1 MLSHR
6 PIPLVGLLLL
16 VVVLTSSTSA
26 QVAVSIPN
34 PTAAPN
40 TALMIPVNIT
50 SLTGLNVTAYEFIT
64 TCDTSFVQFDGID
77 VAGTISSG
85 QGVLSNN
92 SVNGFYPGRMKVVCA
107 TALPI
112 SGSGILL
119 NLKVTTKRKGG
130 NTPIQLSGLVFNAGT
145 PTFTLTNG
153 SITVI
158 AGLLPP
164 VITPIGADTVA
175 EGQTL
180 QFTVVAADPN
190 GLVMTY
196 SSLNLPRGASLGT
209 STGQFTWSPDFTQA
223 GSYSVRIK
231 VSDTGLAA
239 DSITVPIAVT
249 NVNRKPVFN
258 SIPAK
263 IIRDYDTL
271 NVALSAVD
279 PDNDPVTYTLVS
291 LTPTATTTPVVV
303 GSTLKWIPA
312 FADTGKTY
320 SIAVRVS
327 DNVLTGGGVVPG
339 TDSLAFSVTVNR
351 SRVRGDV
358 DANGKIQAADA
369 ALVLK
374 HVASIVLLTN
384 PAAIWAAIV
393 TGTSISAACASV
405 ILQAAAGM
413 TTIPNQ

>member
-1 MLSHR
+1 M
-6 PIPLVGLLLL
+6 I
-16 VVVLTSSTSA
+16 LTLIGTFVTSA
-26 QVAVSIPN
+26 QVAVTIPN
-34 PTAAPN
+34 PSAAPN
-40 TALMIPVNIT
+40 TSLMIPVNIT
-50 SLTGLNVTAYEFIT
+50 SLTGLNVTAYEFIA

-77 VAGTISSG
+77 VAGTVSSG

-92 SVNGFYPGRMKVVCA
+92 SANGFYPGRMKVVCA
-107 TALPI
+107 TAFPI
-112 SGSGILL
+112 SGGGILV
-119 NLKVTTKRKGG
+119 NLKVTTKNKGG
-130 NTPIQLSGLVFNAGT
+130 NTPIQLTGVVFNAGT
-145 PTFTLTNG
+145 PTYSLTNG
-153 SITVI
+153 SITVT
-158 AGLLPP
+158 GVLRPP

-180 QFTVVAADPN
+180 QFTVAATDPN
-190 GLVMTY
+190 GLVMSY
-196 SSLNLPRGASLGT
+196 SSLNLPKGAVLG
-209 STGQFTWSPDFTQA
+209 SSSGQFTWSPDFTQA
-223 GSYSVRIK
+223 GSYLVRIK

-239 DSITVPIAVT
+239 DSITVPIVVT

-263 IIRDYDTL
+263 IIKDYDTL
-271 NVALSAVD
+271 SVALSAVD
-279 PDNDPVTYTLVS
+279 PDNDPLAYALVS
-291 LTPTATTTPVVV
+291 LTPTATTTPSVV
-303 GSTLKWIPA
+303 GSALKWIPA

-320 SIAVRVS
+320 SVTVRVS

-339 TDSLAFSVTVNR
+339 IDSLAFSVTVNR